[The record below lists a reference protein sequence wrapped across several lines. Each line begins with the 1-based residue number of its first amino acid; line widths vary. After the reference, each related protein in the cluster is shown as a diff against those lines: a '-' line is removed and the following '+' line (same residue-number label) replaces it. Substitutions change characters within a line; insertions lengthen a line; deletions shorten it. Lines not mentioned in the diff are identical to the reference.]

1 MAKNAQKLPS
11 IIDVNTIKIIRD
23 KSKHLKDPVR
33 FPKVIEP
40 IEDGFTGD
48 YVNMMNSM
56 VKMLQIELIK
66 QIKDGRK

>member
-1 MAKNAQKLPS
+1 MAKNITKLPS
-11 IIDVNTIKIIRD
+11 VIKVDTVKVIRD

-40 IEDGFTGD
+40 MEQGFTDD
-48 YVNMMNSM
+48 YVTMMNSM

-66 QIKDGRK
+66 QAK